1 MPAMTR
7 VKRTVFPLFVAWLL
21 AVAGSACSADEPIV
35 DRDITYRTVDGVPLQ
50 LDIARPAKAE
60 GPLPLVVCI
69 HGGGWHHGHRAFW
82 GATTTDLA
90 REGFVAATVSY
101 RLAPQH
107 KWPAQIE
114 DVKAAVRFLRA
125 NAQKYGIDPKRVAC
139 LGDSAGG
146 HLSLMLGLT
155 DDDDFEAGEN
165 QDQPA
170 KVQAVINYYGPTN
183 MDTWKLDER
192 GTATLA
198 AAFQGKNLDQLI
210 ESWTGISDRNDPRLD
225 KVSPASYLD
234 SQDPPVLTF
243 QGTADVLVPVA
254 QARELDELARK
265 AGVSHELVILEGANH
280 GWGGELKV
288 KTNRMA
294 LEFLKKQLQ

>member
-1 MPAMTR
+1 MSSRFFGR
-7 VKRTVFPLFVAWLL
+7 VVCLVGVALL
-21 AVAGSACSADEPIV
+21 AAAVAVAADEPIV
-35 DRDITYRTVDGVPLQ
+35 ENNVTYRVVDGVPLE
-50 LDIARPAKAE
+50 LDVARPAGAD
-60 GPLPLVVCI
+60 GPQPLVVCI

-82 GATTTDLA
+82 RGTMSDLA

-101 RLAPQH
+101 RLAPKH

-125 NAQKYGIDPKRVAC
+125 NAAKYGIDPKRVAC

-155 DDDDFEAGEN
+155 DDDDFEAGEHR
-165 QDQPA
+165 DQSA
-170 KVQAVINYYGPTN
+170 RVQAVINYYGPTN
-183 MDTWKLDER
+183 MDTWKLDEA
-192 GTATLA
+192 GAKTLA
-198 AAFQGKNLDQLI
+198 AAFEGKDLNQLI
-210 ESWTGISDRNDPRLD
+210 ESWTGISDRDDPALD

-234 SQDPPVLTF
+234 SQDPAVLTF

-265 AGVSHELVILEGANH
+265 AGLSHRLVILEGAGH
-280 GWGGELKV
+280 GWGGEHRA
-288 KTNRMA
+288 KTNRLA
-294 LEFLKKQLQ
+294 IEFLTRQLR